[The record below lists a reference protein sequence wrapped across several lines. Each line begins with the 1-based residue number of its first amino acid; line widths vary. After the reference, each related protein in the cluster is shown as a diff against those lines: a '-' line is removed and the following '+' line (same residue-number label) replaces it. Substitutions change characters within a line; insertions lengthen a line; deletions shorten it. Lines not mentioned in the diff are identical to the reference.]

1 MLSNIDSDLNLYIC
15 IGYQFTG
22 FNAKTKRLRPCVTI
36 HGVGIEAREEKQSK
50 SSGSDY
56 QVKFMTLLN

>member
-1 MLSNIDSDLNLYIC
+1 MLSNTDSDLNLYIC

-22 FNAKTKRLRPCVTI
+22 FNANTKRLRPRVII
-36 HGVGIEAREEKQSK
+36 HGVGVEAREEKQSK
-50 SSGSDY
+50 SGSDY